1 MELKAGLRG
10 KKELTVGVGDLASS
24 SGNTGADVLST
35 SRIILLMEH
44 AARNA
49 IEGCLP
55 EGKITVGTRID
66 MRHFAATPEGMKVY
80 AEAVLK
86 TVEGPRMVFEVVV
99 YDEYEKISEGMN
111 ERYVVSVEKF
121 RRRLERKIVM
131 KNK

>member
-1 MELKAGLRG
+1 MVA
-10 KKELTVGVGDLASS
+10 GDLASS

-55 EGKITVGTRID
+55 LGKITVGTRID
-66 MRHFAATPEGMKVY
+66 MRHFAATPQGMKVY

-86 TVEGPRMVFEVVV
+86 SLEGSKLVFEIEV
-99 YDEYEKISEGMN
+99 YDEYEKISEGIN
-111 ERYVVSVEKF
+111 ERYVVSAEKF
-121 RRRLERKIVM
+121 RRRVERKIKM